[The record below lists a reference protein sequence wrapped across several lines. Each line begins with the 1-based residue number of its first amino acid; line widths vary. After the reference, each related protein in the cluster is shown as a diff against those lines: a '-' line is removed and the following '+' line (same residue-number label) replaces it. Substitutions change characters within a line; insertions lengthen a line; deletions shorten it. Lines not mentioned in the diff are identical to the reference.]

1 MSQGSTIIP
10 ILIVEHREIE
20 KQEFPRVHTIGQDM
34 NCSQIKST
42 NLSLIA
48 LLLFCLFILLVF
60 PGKTLRPIIC
70 FCVFLFFFFSY
81 LPYFPFNSNIFD
93 FNERSKII
101 SWICKPSLH
110 KC

>member
-70 FCVFLFFFFSY
+70 FCVFLLFFFSHI
-81 LPYFPFNSNIFD
+81 FPTFLLTPTSSTLMKD
-93 FNERSKII
+93 QR
-101 SWICKPSLH
+101 
-110 KC
+110 